1 MRPREADPANPMSL
15 RLRLFLLVAGLLSL
29 VLVAQALLV
38 RSLATRLTEN
48 VRTVAVRVGNE
59 ILSGFELRTGDDE
72 AGPAAGHE
80 TRVLVLAGPPAGV
93 SSRRGESEGV
103 AEAPPVER
111 SGPSEKGK
119 LRWVVH
125 QETAWG
131 HTNGEGR
138 GPGLGETPQGKDRLE
153 VGAQAR
159 SGEPGSETIVTER
172 RHDGSTVTREIHR
185 MVVDSPPEA
194 NMLFV
199 RGPQLERAIPI
210 PHAEVSSTL
219 EAFGTRLLIGSLA
232 ILALGLLA
240 TVWVTRR
247 LTRPLAELAKAAR
260 RVGEGELGVEVA
272 IRRQDEVGQ
281 VIASFNR
288 MSERLVELDSENR
301 RLQDRRQ
308 LGELGDVARGLA
320 HSLRNPLN
328 ALGLSLEELGAR
340 ALPESDPA
348 PLVET
353 ARRQI
358 QRIDAALRSFL
369 ALASSSRGGENGE
382 VDLAALAREVA
393 LEALQDA
400 RGRVRVV
407 VEVAEPVPALR
418 ALAAELRAVVQA
430 LVVNAVD
437 ASPDG
442 AVVTV
447 RLSAAAEAG
456 RVLVEVL
463 DDGSG
468 VAEEIRPRLF
478 TPHLTTKPHGAGM
491 GLYLAHRV
499 ATGRYRG
506 SLTLEPREG
515 GGTRARL
522 ELGEREEASDG

>member
-1 MRPREADPANPMSL
+1 MTL
-15 RLRLFLLVAGLLSL
+15 RLRFFLLVAGLLSL
-29 VLVAQALLV
+29 VLVAQAMLV
-38 RSLATRLTEN
+38 RSLAARLTEN

-59 ILSGFELRTGDDE
+59 ILSGFELRSGDDE
-72 AGPAAGHE
+72 MPPASGHE
-80 TRVLVLAGPPAGV
+80 TRVLVLAGSPETGTAPRAEGGADRRAAGT
-93 SSRRGESEGV
+93 
-103 AEAPPVER
+103 
-111 SGPSEKGK
+111 GPSEPAEKGR

-125 QETAWG
+125 EETAWRHAHEHDPAPGPADRSPEKDKVEVAMRTLAG
-131 HTNGEGR
+131 H
-138 GPGLGETPQGKDRLE
+138 
-153 VGAQAR
+153 
-159 SGEPGSETIVTER
+159 PGSGTIVTER
-172 RHDGSTVTREIHR
+172 RQDGSTVTREIHR

-194 NMLFV
+194 DMLFV

-219 EAFGTRLLIGSLA
+219 EAFGSRLLVGSLA
-232 ILALGLLA
+232 ILGLGLLA
-240 TVWVTRR
+240 TAWVTRR
-247 LTRPLAELAKAAR
+247 LTRPLAELATAAR
-260 RVGEGELGVEVA
+260 RVGEGELGVEVTTQ
-272 IRRQDEVGQ
+272 RQDEVGQ

-288 MSERLVELDSENR
+288 MSERLVELDRDNR

-340 ALPESDPA
+340 AAPGSDPT

-358 QRIDAALRSFL
+358 QRIDGALRSFL
-369 ALASSSRGGENGE
+369 ALASSGVGGGEDE
-382 VDLAALAREVA
+382 VDLSVLAREVA

-407 VEVAEPVPALR
+407 VEAVEPVPPLR
-418 ALAAELRAVVQA
+418 ALTAELRAVVQA

-447 RLSAAAEAG
+447 RLSAAAG
-456 RVLVEVL
+456 RVRVEVL
-463 DDGSG
+463 DEGAG
-468 VAEEIRPRLF
+468 VAEEIRARLF

-506 SLTLEPREG
+506 SLSLEPREG

-522 ELGEREEASDG
+522 ELGEREEAPHG